1 MTCHFRGQ
9 NRLFHRLC
17 RGTLTGRRL
26 SRGAVPWALGVRVG
40 HGSGL
45 NRCPSAHVSPSA
57 LRRERE
63 PVLLWQRRGRQ
74 SESNALADAYKVAPL
89 RSRADLIVEMV
100 RRLLGP
106 SAVVSDAGDHEPD
119 GWVWRVAVAGPL
131 CHEHLEARGRCRTVV
146 TRPVRAARLHVRV
159 LDVLPHGWYRQ
170 KASCRWREPRRP
182 LVLVKQSSF
191 ARAFRVAFLAAA
203 SSFHQR
209 QGDDCT
215 IQQPCRRDQTAQESS
230 SFGAPSDRTSPR
242 RRSGRLACSE

>member
-1 MTCHFRGQ
+1 M
-9 NRLFHRLC
+9 
-17 RGTLTGRRL
+17 
-26 SRGAVPWALGVRVG
+26 G

-89 RSRADLIVEMV
+89 RSRADLIVELV

-131 CHEHLEARGRCRTVV
+131 RHEHLEARGRWRTVV

-170 KASCRWREPRRP
+170 MHHVVGASHGRP
-182 LVLVKQSSF
+182 LVLVKQSSL
-191 ARAFRVAFLAAA
+191 ARAFRVAFLATA

-209 QGDDCT
+209 QGVDCT
-215 IQQPCRRDQTAQESS
+215 IQHPCRRDH
-230 SFGAPSDRTSPR
+230 R
-242 RRSGRLACSE
+242 RRTPARSVAAPTELRHDGARDVRRATNVLTVKLLSPKGAKSTYV

>member
-1 MTCHFRGQ
+1 M
-9 NRLFHRLC
+9 
-17 RGTLTGRRL
+17 
-26 SRGAVPWALGVRVG
+26 G

-45 NRCPSAHVSPSA
+45 NRCPGAHVSPSA
-57 LRRERE
+57 LRREPE

-131 CHEHLEARGRCRTVV
+131 RHEHLEARGRWRTVV

-159 LDVLPHGWYRQ
+159 LDVLPHGWYRHHD
-170 KASCRWREPRRP
+170 ASCRWREPRKATGACEAVFLCKSFQGCVPCHSLILPPASGCRLYHPASLQKRP
-182 LVLVKQSSF
+182 DVPAPLLCTPRSERHRQNFATTALYAAQREYESEKVLSPK
-191 ARAFRVAFLAAA
+191 
-203 SSFHQR
+203 
-209 QGDDCT
+209 
-215 IQQPCRRDQTAQESS
+215 
-230 SFGAPSDRTSPR
+230 GAKSTYV
-242 RRSGRLACSE
+242 

>member
-1 MTCHFRGQ
+1 M
-9 NRLFHRLC
+9 
-17 RGTLTGRRL
+17 
-26 SRGAVPWALGVRVG
+26 G

-45 NRCPSAHVSPSA
+45 NRCPGAHVSPSA
-57 LRRERE
+57 LRREPE

-131 CHEHLEARGRCRTVV
+131 RHEHLEARGRWRTVV

-170 KASCRWREPRRP
+170 INAVGASHGRP

-191 ARAFRVAFLAAA
+191 ARAFRVAFLATA

-215 IQQPCRRDQTAQESS
+215 SS
-230 SFGAPSDRTSPR
+230 NLAEETRLRSSPARSAPPPTELRHDGAR
-242 RRSGRLACSE
+242 GV

>member
-1 MTCHFRGQ
+1 M
-9 NRLFHRLC
+9 
-17 RGTLTGRRL
+17 
-26 SRGAVPWALGVRVG
+26 G

-45 NRCPSAHVSPSA
+45 NRCPGAHVSPSA
-57 LRRERE
+57 LRREPE

-131 CHEHLEARGRCRTVV
+131 RNEHVEARGRWRTVV

-170 KASCRWREPRRP
+170 MMHHAVGASHGRP

-191 ARAFRVAFLAAA
+191 ARAFRVAFLATA

-209 QGDDCT
+209 QGVDCT
-215 IQQPCRRDQTAQESS
+215 IQQPCRRDQTAQESW
-230 SFGAPSDRTSPR
+230 SFGARTDRTSPR
-242 RRSGRLACSE
+242 RRSRVCSEQRVPN